1 MTTYL
6 VDTNILINALNQKR
20 GHREL
25 LRELVG
31 QGHRL
36 ACCTVVMAELFS
48 GIKSA
53 NLAKME
59 QFVSLL
65 NWYPATPLIARR
77 AGRLRFEYARKGV
90 QLATPDMLIAA
101 TALEHGLTLMT
112 DNRKHF
118 PIPELSLHSAEEN

>member
-20 GHREL
+20 GQREL

-36 ACCTVVMAELFS
+36 ACCAVVLAELFS
-48 GIKSA
+48 GIRTED
-53 NLAKME
+53 LAQVE
-59 QFVSLL
+59 QFVSMLK
-65 NWYPATPLIARR
+65 WYPATPGIARR

-90 QLATPDMLIAA
+90 LLATPDMLIAA
-101 TALEHGLTLMT
+101 TALENGLTLMT
-112 DNRKHF
+112 HNRKHF
-118 PIPELSLHSAEEN
+118 PMPELALHAWESE